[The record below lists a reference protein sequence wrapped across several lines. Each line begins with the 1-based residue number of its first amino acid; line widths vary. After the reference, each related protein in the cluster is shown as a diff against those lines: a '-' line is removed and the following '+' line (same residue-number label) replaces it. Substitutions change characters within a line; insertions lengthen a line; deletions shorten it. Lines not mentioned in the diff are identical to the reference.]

1 MTFPLRFEQ
10 LWNSTCAWAAA
21 LSCAAAVAPAWALPP
36 AGTVEPILRVE
47 YQAPVAA
54 AAPAADASQPA
65 AQVATR
71 VIPEAT
77 AAAAPPIDL
86 TQRPNE
92 HPLMP
97 ALRFAQESLVKIDQD
112 IKDYQAILYKQERI
126 DGELQ
131 ETEVAF
137 IKVRHQPFSVHLFF
151 LAPNKGRE
159 CLYVEGPNGTN
170 GKLHARDSGF
180 RRKLGVFELPPDGRL
195 AMAGQKYPITKIGVR
210 NLATELVAV
219 ASNDVNFGECDV
231 VSSQTVI
238 GPKDGEKRPVTL
250 IKVTHPT
257 PRKNFRFYQAEVFID
272 NELKIPIRY
281 AAYMWPQNP
290 GEAPP
295 LEEAY
300 TYLNL
305 KVNNGFTD
313 NDFSRSNPDLFKSE

>member
-1 MTFPLRFEQ
+1 MNFPLRFDR
-10 LWNSTCAWAAA
+10 LWNSRCVFATA
-21 LSCAAAVAPAWALPP
+21 LSCAAGISPAWGQPP
-36 AGTVEPILRVE
+36 AGTVEPIMRVE
-47 YQAPVAA
+47 YQAPAA
-54 AAPAADASQPA
+54 QADTSRPA

-71 VIPEAT
+71 VIPET
-77 AAAAPPIDL
+77 TAAAPPIDL
-86 TQRPNE
+86 TQRPGE

-97 ALRFAQESLVKIDQD
+97 ALRFAKDSLAQIDQR
-112 IKDYQAILYKQERI
+112 IQDYQAILYKQERI

-137 IKVRHQPFSVHLFF
+137 VKVRHQPFSVHLFF

-159 CLYVEGPNGTN
+159 CLYVEGPNGTG

-180 RRKLGVFELPPDGRL
+180 RRKLGVFELDPEGRL

-210 NLATELVAV
+210 NLATELVSV

-231 VSSQTVI
+231 VTSQTVI

-250 IKVTHPT
+250 IEVTHPT
-257 PRKNFRFYQAEVFID
+257 PRKNFRFFKAQVFID
-272 NELKIPIRY
+272 NELRIPIRY
-281 AAYMWPQNP
+281 AAYLWPQKE

-313 NDFSRSNPDLFKSE
+313 RDFSRDNPALFPSE